1 MKNSILQIIN
11 YFYNNIDVF
20 DKNKKIDYLVIL
32 FIIIYILHQKGILV
46 LNTDLIIKPLLSLVV
61 DRGIVKIF
69 LKLINFKKYLQTNIK
84 IKYFS
89 NPKMNLISEYGFINL
104 KILVLPYGIYKIYL
118 KCIEE
123 LSYNIIIISIIPY
136 LIIAFYINSIQK
148 K

>member
-69 LKLINFKKYLQTNIK
+69 LKLINFEKYLQTNIK

-89 NPKMNLISEYGFINL
+89 NPKMNLISEYGLINL